1 MFLNKK
7 AYERFLFQAILMH
20 TCENFL
26 QTVGLFRDLPTT
38 LLYRIVLSLK
48 VEYYLPKD
56 LIVQVGDIGDAMYF
70 IFTGT
75 VAVYTKEG
83 KEARKHISNIFFS

>member
-1 MFLNKK
+1 M
-7 AYERFLFQAILMH
+7 Q
-20 TCENFL
+20 TCETFL
-26 QTVGLFRDLPTT
+26 QTVGILRDLPTT
-38 LLYRIVLSLK
+38 LLYRIVMSLQ

-56 LIVQVGDIGDAMYF
+56 LIVQEGDIGDGMYF

-83 KEARKHISNIFFS
+83 KEVNDAPM